1 MFVSEPAP
9 TDQRETET
17 HRWGKSWQQVELK
30 YQNRVISIFFL
41 NQIDLRKTIFVFFQ
55 QNPPSQ
61 GRKGAHC
68 SHCMEPITNSHVS
81 HSLYGNF
88 TRYRTKL
95 VVIEMYLYPCPYFG
109 IRFILVTPVS
119 IQHKLI
125 TCWGKRA
132 SKRTKNVG
140 TIQSGYCRSYWIFV
154 RSVIAV
160 LWATRK
166 IVWKFSNW

>member
-1 MFVSEPAP
+1 M
-9 TDQRETET
+9 
-17 HRWGKSWQQVELK
+17 ELK
-30 YQNRVISIFFL
+30 YQNQVISIFFL

-61 GRKGAHC
+61 GRKGADC
-68 SHCMEPITNSHVS
+68 SHCMEPITNCHVS

-95 VVIEMYLYPCPYFG
+95 VVIEMYLYSCPYFG

-125 TCWGKRA
+125 TDWGKRA

-140 TIQSGYCRSYWIFV
+140 TVYHSIWLLSLVLDLRPFRHCSFMGHEEN
-154 RSVIAV
+154 SVKV
-160 LWATRK
+160 FQL
-166 IVWKFSNW
+166 IVNDNTQ